1 MRETIE
7 FRITE
12 ERARQFLEPDLG
24 VPLGEAL
31 RKVVLPLSDPQVRH
45 IQELEQEHRRRGG
58 VFFTYWRIHRSY
70 SAKELQAAELLNL
83 AIRSYFE
90 PPGTLCGTGYDES
103 VACAHCGSGAR
114 QVTPLTLD
122 TRRIPK
128 GKDFAQTIAGEL
140 VVSLRLADAL
150 VERGIR
156 GADYQPVLHHG
167 RHGAEPSDWRQLVI
181 TSKPARLH
189 ARTVAGVHPFEL
201 DAEGEHRCP
210 NGHLAGLNQI
220 SELTVER
227 DSLDTSDWWRT
238 DKLFGVRRGELR
250 PEPRLL
256 ISQKL
261 REVLVKEKAK
271 GFALEVAHA
280 V

>member
-7 FRITE
+7 FRIAE

-31 RKVVLPLSDPQVRH
+31 RKIVLPLSDERVRH
-45 IQELEQEHRRRGG
+45 IQQLEQEHRRKGG

-70 SAKELQAAELLNL
+70 SAKELQAADLLNL
-83 AIRSYFE
+83 TLRSYFE
-90 PPGTLCGTGYDES
+90 PPGALCGTGYDES
-103 VACAHCGSGAR
+103 VACTHCGSGAR
-114 QVTPLTLD
+114 QFTPLILD

-128 GKDFAQTIAGEL
+128 GKDFAQTIAGEIVL
-140 VVSLRLADAL
+140 SLRLTDAL
-150 VERGIR
+150 VEHGIR
-156 GADYQPVLHHG
+156 GADYPPALHHG
-167 RHGAEPSDWRQLVI
+167 RQGPEPSDWRQLVI

-189 ARTVAGVHPFEL
+189 AQTVAGVHPFEL
-201 DAEGEHRCP
+201 DDVGEHRCP
-210 NGHLAGLNQI
+210 QGHLAGLNQI
-220 SELTVER
+220 SELTVEQ
-227 DSLDTSDWWRT
+227 DSLDGSDWWRT

-261 REVLVKEKAK
+261 REVLVEEKAK